1 MENEDLFPSRRI
13 SAFKGDFAR
22 SGSFL
27 HASAS
32 LLFSQGFLLL
42 SCALAAYAV
51 HPEDVYVEETQN
63 RPSRLRAGGP
73 PAPYSFVYDSSTKDG
88 SHSREETRDEQG
100 TVRGSYRI
108 MLADGRMRV
117 VKYVAD
123 KDGFRAGIAT
133 NEQGTE
139 SATSSGVVVHSQ
151 ALTGPEAARAAAHR
165 SRTPSHRAPPSKHA
179 AAASSN
185 VEQRVL
191 APWREEYVDNP
202 DVVFFRP

>member
-1 MENEDLFPSRRI
+1 MLKEF
-13 SAFKGDFAR
+13 
-22 SGSFL
+22 
-27 HASAS
+27 
-32 LLFSQGFLLL
+32 LLFS
-42 SCALAAYAV
+42 CAVAAYAV
-51 HPEDVYVEETQN
+51 HPEDLFFEETQN
-63 RPSRLRAGGP
+63 RPSRLRADGAGP
-73 PAPYSFVYDSSTKDG
+73 PAPYSFVYGTSTKDG

-139 SATSSGVVVHSQ
+139 SASSSGVVVQSQ
-151 ALTGPEAARAAAHR
+151 ALTGPEAARAAAHK
-165 SRTPSHRAPPSKHA
+165 SRASSQHRASTAKHA
-179 AAASSN
+179 AAASAN

-191 APWREEYVDNP
+191 APWHEEYVHSP
-202 DVVFFRP
+202 DAVFFQP